1 MLSSFLK
8 EVACLEHYYTSDPA
22 SEHRVSHVSA
32 VLRGRSLSFVTDS
45 GVFSREAVDFG
56 TRLMVETLPPLSGRV
71 LDLGCGWGALSLPLA
86 LAYPGLSLTCVDI
99 NRRALALCQE
109 NAVRLGVKADILES
123 DGFSAVTGTFD
134 AILTNPPI
142 RAGKSVYYPWFEQS
156 FHHLVPGGLFACVVQ
171 KKQGAP
177 SVKNELVRIYGECQV
192 IARDAGYWILT
203 AQRR

>member
-71 LDLGCGWGALSLPLA
+71 LDLGAA
-86 LAYPGLSLTCVDI
+86 
-99 NRRALALCQE
+99 
-109 NAVRLGVKADILES
+109 
-123 DGFSAVTGTFD
+123 
-134 AILTNPPI
+134 
-142 RAGKSVYYPWFEQS
+142 
-156 FHHLVPGGLFACVVQ
+156 
-171 KKQGAP
+171 GAP
-177 SVKNELVRIYGECQV
+177 FPCRWLWPIQACR
-192 IARDAGYWILT
+192 
-203 AQRR
+203 